1 MVETPVAY
9 KSTFKISELEK
20 VKLEQSFEDGTKV
33 KMEVPL
39 FTGQQGL
46 EGLVYIVDRF
56 KDACKALDWVEGNE
70 MFEGFSKVLKCQAY
84 SYWVD
89 EILSKYPGEDQSPDT
104 FKHAVDMMKISFGGG
119 TLARNHI
126 LQYILTND
134 CKKPRKSTVEEH
146 VRRIT
151 NLVSLANQS
160 AGTDAEV
167 TKVKLNELLLATMP
181 SQWQQNF
188 KLSGHTISDMTTD
201 KFIMYFSE
209 VKDVH
214 DSEQQPGKNNQNKGM
229 TGRFARGFGRGGGR
243 FNRGGGRFMSN
254 RGGRNGRFSSWGSRN
269 SSFRGRGYLPYNNFF
284 RGNGGNQQGG
294 RNNGGRNF
302 YRTTGRNINTTG
314 GRFTNNRS
322 TNQEGNNR
330 HVYWNDSNWNT
341 LNNPENNG
349 NNPNTETQENRIV
362 EVNHWELLNNNAE
375 TWDRTKYG
383 YYPSQ
388 GK

>member
-70 MFEGFSKVLKCQAY
+70 MFEGFSKVLQGQAY

-151 NLVSLANQS
+151 TLVSLANQS

-229 TGRFARGFGRGGGR
+229 TGRFGRGFGRGGGDT
-243 FNRGGGRFMSN
+243 NDESE
-254 RGGRNGRFSSWGSRN
+254 
-269 SSFRGRGYLPYNNFF
+269 RGRE
-284 RGNGGNQQGG
+284 RK
-294 RNNGGRNF
+294 
-302 YRTTGRNINTTG
+302 
-314 GRFTNNRS
+314 S
-322 TNQEGNNR
+322 K
-330 HVYWNDSNWNT
+330 SS
-341 LNNPENNG
+341 
-349 NNPNTETQENRIV
+349 
-362 EVNHWELLNNNAE
+362 A
-375 TWDRTKYG
+375 
-383 YYPSQ
+383 
-388 GK
+388 